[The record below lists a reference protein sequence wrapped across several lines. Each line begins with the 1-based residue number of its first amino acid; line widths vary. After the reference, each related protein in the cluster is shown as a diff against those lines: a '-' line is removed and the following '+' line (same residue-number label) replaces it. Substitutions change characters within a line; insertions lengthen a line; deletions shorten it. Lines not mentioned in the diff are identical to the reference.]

1 MFLLLFAVFFNNLS
15 HTIVIILTLF
25 IHILMTDYS
34 CFYLLFF
41 YLCFIRLLC
50 CDICK
55 ISAFQVMSLCV
66 SEFHADVQ
74 QLLVIKEEVP
84 PEWSPSDDQWSQEP
98 LCIKEEREELCT
110 TQTAEHFKG
119 LEDADTS
126 RLPFTA
132 APVKSEDGEEKPNS
146 SELYCHQTSK
156 QIKTETDGD
165 DCGGPESARN
175 LDTKS
180 TLQPNEVENDSD
192 SSETE
197 LSNDGDEWQGPLSD
211 FRPGTEDSDKDWEA
225 SRSPESGVNCHV
237 RCDTTKKPF
246 SCSECG
252 KCFLHRQ
259 SLHRHMRIHTREK
272 PFCCAVCGEKFSRKT
287 HFKTH
292 MRVHTGEKPFD
303 CGFCG
308 KRFSQKSNFKEHLR
322 VHTGETPFGCDA
334 CGKRFRVNFTLK
346 RHMRVHTGEKPFVC
360 VDCGK
365 TFSSNT
371 HLKTHTRVHTG
382 EKPFSCGV
390 CGERFAQQGVLKSHT
405 RVHTGEKPFGC
416 GLCGKRFRQQNTLK
430 RHMSVHTGEKP
441 FSCGICG
448 ERYTRQGSLKRH
460 MSVHTTAASTT
471 ESHACHFVPEHLE
484 PFGL

>member
-1 MFLLLFAVFFNNLS
+1 MSALSESVLISSNTTIDEVVQKCEYTEIDLLIESPGSIQTSLQL
-15 HTIVIILTLF
+15 ILKTRT
-25 IHILMTDYS
+25 MNEADYRQRNGTES
-34 CFYLLFF
+34 QPFEGKPQIKPHQLQNA
-41 YLCFIRLLC
+41 
-50 CDICK
+50 DIN
-55 ISAFQVMSLCV
+55 QTT
-66 SEFHADVQ
+66 EFPADVQ

-84 PEWSPSDDQWSQEP
+84 PEWSPSEDQWSQEP
-98 LCIKEEREELCT
+98 LRIKGEREELCT
-110 TQTAEHFKG
+110 TQTAEHLKG

-132 APVKSEDGEEKPNS
+132 APVKSEDGEEKPNP
-146 SELYCHQTSK
+146 SELHHHQTVK

-175 LDTKS
+175 LDTKT

-211 FRPGTEDSDKDWEA
+211 FRPETEDSDNGWEA

-237 RCDTTKKPF
+237 GCDTTKKPF

-252 KCFLHRQ
+252 KRFLHRQ
-259 SLHRHMRIHTREK
+259 SLHRHMRIHTGEK

-322 VHTGETPFGCDA
+322 VHTGETPFGCEA

-441 FSCGICG
+441 FSCGVCG
-448 ERYTRQGSLKRH
+448 EKYTRQGSLKRH
-460 MSVHTTAASTT
+460 MNVHT
-471 ESHACHFVPEHLE
+471 
-484 PFGL
+484 

>member
-1 MFLLLFAVFFNNLS
+1 CLRCFLI
-15 HTIVIILTLF
+15 T
-25 IHILMTDYS
+25 Y
-34 CFYLLFF
+34 
-41 YLCFIRLLC
+41 
-50 CDICK
+50 
-55 ISAFQVMSLCV
+55 
-66 SEFHADVQ
+66 
-74 QLLVIKEEVP
+74 
-84 PEWSPSDDQWSQEP
+84 
-98 LCIKEEREELCT
+98 
-110 TQTAEHFKG
+110 
-119 LEDADTS
+119 
-126 RLPFTA
+126 
-132 APVKSEDGEEKPNS
+132 GEEKPNS

-259 SLHRHMRIHTREK
+259 SLHRHMRIHTGEK

-322 VHTGETPFGCDA
+322 VHTGETPFGLFLICSLLFMCKICCSVA
-334 CGKRFRVNFTLK
+334 SR
-346 RHMRVHTGEKPFVC
+346 PVC
-360 VDCGK
+360 LCLVICCK
-365 TFSSNT
+365 
-371 HLKTHTRVHTG
+371 HCPLYVK
-382 EKPFSCGV
+382 
-390 CGERFAQQGVLKSHT
+390 VLVA
-405 RVHTGEKPFGC
+405 RLG
-416 GLCGKRFRQQNTLK
+416 
-430 RHMSVHTGEKP
+430 
-441 FSCGICG
+441 
-448 ERYTRQGSLKRH
+448 
-460 MSVHTTAASTT
+460 
-471 ESHACHFVPEHLE
+471 
-484 PFGL
+484 